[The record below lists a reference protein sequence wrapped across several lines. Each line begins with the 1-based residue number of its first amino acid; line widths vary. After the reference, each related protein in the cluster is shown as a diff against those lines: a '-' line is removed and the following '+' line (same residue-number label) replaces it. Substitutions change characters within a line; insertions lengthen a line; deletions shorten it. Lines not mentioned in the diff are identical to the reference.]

1 MVQISQGATEVL
13 NTLRSTEGIP
23 ESYGVRFYSEKD
35 RDGASAVGIAFAQG
49 PATGDE
55 VIVAQE
61 LPVFVAP
68 DVASELG
75 DAVLDVEG
83 GAAVPRFVI
92 RSEGSA

>member
-13 NTLRSTEGIP
+13 NTLRSAEGIP
-23 ESYGVRFYSEKD
+23 DSYGVRVYSEKD
-35 RDGASAVGIAFAQG
+35 RDGVSAVGIAFAQG

-55 VIVAQE
+55 VVVAQE
-61 LPVFVAP
+61 LPVFVAAE
-68 DVASELG
+68 VASELG

-83 GAAVPRFVI
+83 GAEVPRFVI

>member
-23 ESYGVRFYSEKD
+23 DSYGVRFYSEKD
-35 RDGASAVGIAFAQG
+35 RDGVSAVGIAFAQA

-55 VIVAQE
+55 VVVAQE
-61 LPVFVAP
+61 LPVFVAAE
-68 DVASELG
+68 VASELG

-83 GAAVPRFVI
+83 GAEVPRFVI